1 MSAPLS
7 PGGRNPVK
15 VMESRTTMRAKSPHE
30 TGLLQR
36 ILPVI
41 RRRALFFPGDS
52 ILVAVSGGPDSV
64 ALLSVLHE
72 LRPAW
77 KLTLSA
83 IHIDYGLRGRESDE
97 DAAFVQRLC
106 DELAVPCIT
115 RRGDSVCEKGSGR
128 TSLQERAREIRYT
141 LMRRM
146 AGESGIKRVALG
158 HSADDQVETVLMWM
172 LRGAGLAGLA
182 GMPAMRE
189 ELFIRPLLTIPRVDI
204 LSYLRSLNRE
214 YRTDASNG
222 KPIYLRNRLRHGLIP
237 YMKSVAPSLV
247 QVISRQSEIVGE
259 EDALL
264 EQMVTD
270 LLPSIVT
277 ESDEHFR
284 LARDPFLNVPL
295 ALQRRII
302 RRVLGRLDRRGKM
315 PRFTTVEAIVRQV
328 VMNAA
333 ESRFSTTGVEVF
345 HEGETI
351 RIGKSCL
358 QSIERDSPAQEY
370 ICAGIPNTMVWSPTG
385 ERIQLQ
391 VVDEEDARNIARSR
405 DKHVTVFDGAT
416 FTLPLCLRSWKP
428 GDRFSPFGMKGR
440 HKKVQDLF
448 TDLKVSQSIRHRTPL
463 LVAPEGILW
472 VVGFRPDGRFVMN
485 ASTRQFVVASQT
497 PQ

>member
-1 MSAPLS
+1 M
-7 PGGRNPVK
+7 NVD
-15 VMESRTTMRAKSPHE
+15 VMVSRTTNRTKSPHE
-30 TGLLQR
+30 TGLLHR

-41 RRRALFFPGDS
+41 RRRALFSPGDS

-77 KLTLSA
+77 NLTLSV
-83 IHIDYGLRGRESDE
+83 IHINYGLRGRESDE
-97 DAAFVQRLC
+97 DAVFVQRLC

-115 RRGDSVCEKGSGR
+115 RRGDSVREKAPGGS
-128 TSLQERAREIRYT
+128 SLQERAREIRYT
-141 LMRRM
+141 IMRRM

-158 HSADDQVETVLMWM
+158 HSADDQTETVLMWM
-172 LRGAGLAGLA
+172 LRGSGLAGLA

-189 ELFIRPLLTIPRVDI
+189 GLFIRPLLTIPRADI

-222 KPIYLRNRLRHGLIP
+222 NPIYLRNRLRHGLIP

-247 QVISRQSEIVGE
+247 KVISRQSEIVGE

-264 EQMVTD
+264 DQMVTD

-277 ESDEHFR
+277 ERDEHFC
-284 LARDPFLNVPL
+284 LARAPFLNVPL

-302 RRVLGRLDRRGKM
+302 RRVLGRLDGRGRM

-328 VMNAA
+328 VMNAVG
-333 ESRFSTTGVEVF
+333 SRWSARGVEVF
-345 HEGETI
+345 CDDESI
-351 RIGKSCL
+351 RIGTSYV
-358 QSIERDSPAQEY
+358 QPIGRDSPAQECL
-370 ICAGIPNTMVWSPTG
+370 CAGIPGTMVWPPTG
-385 ERIQLQ
+385 ERIQLR
-391 VVDEEDARNIARSR
+391 VVDEDDARNIARLR
-405 DKHVTVFDGAT
+405 DKQVTVFDSAT
-416 FTLPLCLRSWKP
+416 FTLPLRLRSWKP
-428 GDRFSPFGMKGR
+428 GDRISPFGMKGR

-448 TDLKVSQSIRHRTPL
+448 TDLKVSQSVRHRTPL

-472 VVGFRPDGRFVMN
+472 VVGLRPDGRFVMN
-485 ASTRQFVVASQT
+485 ASTRRFVVASQT
-497 PQ
+497 PR